1 MSSLKKRVT
10 SGVIFAIALPL
21 LSACASKSVPDTHFY
36 LLDPAPQKLSNNY
49 RDRLIEVSK
58 ISLPKYLKNNQL
70 MMLGAHNRLIPA
82 NYHKWADEFGP
93 SIRRALIVHLEVASD
108 TTSYTDACD
117 QCDALNLTIEHFYP
131 TEDGRLIFSGNYE
144 LETID
149 GIAVRKRFAYE
160 ETLPQGGYAQAVKQ
174 MNALIKQLAIEIEK
188 NLS

>member
-10 SGVIFAIALPL
+10 SGVIFAIALPI

-49 RDRLIEVSK
+49 RDQLIEVSK

-70 MMLGAHNRLIPA
+70 MMLGAHNKLIPA

-174 MNALIKQLAIEIEK
+174 MNTLLEKLALEITATLA
-188 NLS
+188 